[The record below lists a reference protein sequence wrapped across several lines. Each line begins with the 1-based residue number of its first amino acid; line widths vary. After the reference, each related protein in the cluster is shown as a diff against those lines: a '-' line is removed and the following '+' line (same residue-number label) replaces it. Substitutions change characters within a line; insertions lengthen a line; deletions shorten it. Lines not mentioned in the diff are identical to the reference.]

1 MDVDEKIRV
10 HPFGALF
17 FLEDN
22 MLRIYFCKICQ
33 IGGKD

>member
-1 MDVDEKIRV
+1 MNVDEKIGV
-10 HPFGALF
+10 HPSGALF

-22 MLRIYFCKICQ
+22 ILGIDFCKIAR